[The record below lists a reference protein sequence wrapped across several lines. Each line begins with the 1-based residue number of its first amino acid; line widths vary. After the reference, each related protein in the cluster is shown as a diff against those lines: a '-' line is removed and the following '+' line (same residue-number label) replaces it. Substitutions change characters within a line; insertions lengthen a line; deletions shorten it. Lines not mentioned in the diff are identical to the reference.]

1 MYLQIRQFHVKTGSA
16 EQLCKQAADQF
27 LPLVKGVK
35 GFVDYMIIDNQ
46 DGNVMSISICE
57 DQAGVEQT
65 YQLAKDWHR
74 QFSQQLEGP
83 QQVIQGEVMV
93 DSSGFLKQSQTKM
106 AA

>member
-1 MYLQIRQFHVKTGSA
+1 MYLQIRKYRVKSGSA

-46 DGNVMSISICE
+46 NGNVMSISVC
-57 DQAGVEQT
+57 DNQAGVEET
-65 YQLAKDWHR
+65 NQLAKDWHR

-83 QQVIQGEVMV
+83 QEVIQGEVMV
-93 DSSGFLKQSQTKM
+93 DSSGLLKQTQTKM